1 MIILSYKDC
10 DLGVLSFD
18 SEKQEFVYN
27 SFVENENEADKK
39 YFIFESYFLAGS
51 KNRRSKKLFP
61 QFGEIA
67 ACLTRPDIIRLA
79 KIEEDDNLFA
89 KLEKLS
95 RLQLSKMG
103 YFIRYKK

>member
-18 SEKQEFVYN
+18 GDKQEFVYN
-27 SFVENENEADKK
+27 SFVENESEADKK
-39 YFIFESYFLAGS
+39 YGIFESYFLEGS
-51 KNRRSKKLFP
+51 KNRRSKKLFS
-61 QFGEIA
+61 QFAEIA
-67 ACLTRPDIIRLA
+67 GCLTRPDIVRLA
-79 KIEEDDNLFA
+79 KIEDEDNLFE

-95 RLQLSKMG
+95 RLQLNKST